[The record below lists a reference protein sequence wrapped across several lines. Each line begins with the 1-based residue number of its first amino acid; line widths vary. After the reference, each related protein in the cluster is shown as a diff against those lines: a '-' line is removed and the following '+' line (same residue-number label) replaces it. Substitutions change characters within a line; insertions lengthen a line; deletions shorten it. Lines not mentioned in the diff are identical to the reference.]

1 MPTIHTE
8 LQETKSEG
16 RQAQPEK
23 VEFRLGGKRTEGSG
37 TEEMRGSG
45 MSDGGNQVSEG
56 LEAGKNTV

>member
-1 MPTIHTE
+1 M
-8 LQETKSEG
+8 
-16 RQAQPEK
+16 
-23 VEFRLGGKRTEGSG
+23 EFRLGGKRTEGSG